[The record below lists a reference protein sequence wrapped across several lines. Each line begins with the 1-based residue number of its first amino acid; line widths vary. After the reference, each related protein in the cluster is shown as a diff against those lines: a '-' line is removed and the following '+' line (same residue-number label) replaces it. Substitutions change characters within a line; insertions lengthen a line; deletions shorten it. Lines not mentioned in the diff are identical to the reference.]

1 MAKKLSRTEKM
12 RRFFAKNP
20 EMTIAQVAAEFGVK
34 YQTAYMA
41 KRSMG
46 KAQKDAEWVSAMIA
60 TSNASVK
67 DKVTSTTEEQNPNGM
82 NAEERAEFMRQVA
95 AQPRLRMQGAAPE
108 GIDATLAERGTKYGR
123 FADHAAV
130 TYKLKN
136 VLREHSGVHG
146 KSYSYDQA
154 EALDMI
160 CHKLGRSVNG
170 DPDYADSWVDIA
182 GYAKLVADRLQ
193 TGKTV

>member
-1 MAKKLSRTEKM
+1 MAKKITRTEKM
-12 RRFFAKNP
+12 RRLFAKNP
-20 EMTIAQVAAEFGVK
+20 EMTIAQVAAEFGTT
-34 YQTAYMA
+34 YQCAYMV
-41 KRSMG
+41 KRTMDR
-46 KAQKDAEWVSAMIA
+46 KARVAALV
-60 TSNASVK
+60 TSSNEAAVN
-67 DKVTSTTEEQNPNGM
+67 KVTSTTEDQNPNGM
-82 NAEERAEFMRQVA
+82 NAEERAEFMRRVD

-108 GIDATLAERGTKYGR
+108 GIDATLAERGTKYGK

-136 VLREHSGVHG
+136 VLREHSGSHG
-146 KSYSYDQA
+146 KSYAYDQA

-160 CHKLGRSVNG
+160 CHKLGRIVNG

-193 TGKTV
+193 TGKRV

>member
-1 MAKKLSRTEKM
+1 MAKKLSRAEKM
-12 RRFFAKNP
+12 RRLFTSNP
-20 EMTIAQVAAEFGVK
+20 SMTVAQAAAEFGVK
-34 YQTAYMA
+34 YQTAYMVKREMDRKSRVDKLMAA
-41 KRSMG
+41 KDEVSG
-46 KAQKDAEWVSAMIA
+46 LTPEQTAEKVFGA
-60 TSNASVK
+60 TQGRVRNAFS
-67 DKVTSTTEEQNPNGM
+67 EETP
-82 NAEERAEFMRQVA
+82 V
-95 AQPRLRMQGAAPE
+95 
-108 GIDATLAERGTKYGR
+108 GIDATLAERGTKYGK

-136 VLREHSGVHG
+136 VLREHSGSHG
-146 KSYSYDQA
+146 KSYAYDQA

-160 CHKLGRSVNG
+160 CHKLGRIVNG